1 MTNYSKITALYSC
14 LSVGDEDRDGGVKM
28 HIRIDYRNSGKL
40 KPVERRLATLKKALR
55 AIGYLF
61 QVQGQKEADRSRA
74 NTKERLQYLA
84 ARTAGTRT
92 AQNAGYG
99 TVTDRAAG

>member
-40 KPVERRLATLKKALR
+40 KPVERRLATLKKHLEQSDIYFKYKGKKKLTEAEQIRKSVYSILR
-55 AIGYLF
+55 QEQRELA
-61 QVQGQKEADRSRA
+61 QHRTQDM
-74 NTKERLQYLA
+74 ER
-84 ARTAGTRT
+84 
-92 AQNAGYG
+92 
-99 TVTDRAAG
+99 